1 MSELFSQTLTAFTI
15 GLLGSGHCLAMCG
28 GIMGA
33 LSMRS
38 LAGGDDNKS
47 AGGVNVISVS
57 SGGAEMTAASTAVNV
72 RGGALFG
79 DLLLY
84 SAGRLLSYA
93 ILGMA
98 LGLLGAVLVTA
109 MEPARIILRGLAGG
123 LLIAMGLYLAGV
135 WHGILILE
143 RLGHRLWQRIGPGIR
158 AGQGSTL
165 LLGMSW
171 GLLPCG
177 LVYGTLAWAAS
188 VADPLRAGWLMFAFG
203 LGTLPAVVAGGW
215 FSTAVLAP
223 LRRRG
228 LRLAAGALIVVF
240 GIWTLIGGG
249 VWQHGEGAQH
259 HGHDSHAQS
268 FKQTT
273 GIMTAGSIIAVRE
286 GIACS

>member
-1 MSELFSQTLTAFTI
+1 MSELLSQTLTAFTL

-38 LAGGDDNKS
+38 LAVSGVPAR
-47 AGGVNVISVS
+47 AGGVEVLASSAAVS
-57 SGGAEMTAASTAVNV
+57 AGDANASSHA
-72 RGGALFG
+72 GSSLLGQ
-79 DLLLY
+79 LLLY

-93 ILGMA
+93 LLGMA

-109 MEPARIILRGLAGG
+109 LEPARIVLRGLAGG

-135 WHGILILE
+135 WHGILVLE
-143 RLGHRLWQRIGPGIR
+143 RLGHRIWQRLGPGIR
-158 AGQGSTL
+158 HGHGSTL

-188 VADPLRAGWLMFAFG
+188 AADPLRAGWLMLAFG
-203 LGTLPAVVAGGW
+203 LGTLPAVVAGSW
-215 FSTAVLAP
+215 FSAAMLAP

-228 LRLAAGALIVVF
+228 LRLSAGALIVAF

-249 VWQHGEGAQH
+249 VWPHDDSGHGQH
-259 HGHDSHAQS
+259 HGSHTVS
-268 FKQTT
+268 FEQTT
-273 GIMTAGSIIAVRE
+273 GSSISPDRSAQYGR
-286 GIACS
+286 A

>member
-1 MSELFSQTLTAFTI
+1 MSELLSQTLTAFTI

-38 LAGGDDNKS
+38 VATVGSGN
-47 AGGVNVISVS
+47 S
-57 SGGAEMTAASTAVNV
+57 SHGSSLLGQ
-72 RGGALFG
+72 
-79 DLLLY
+79 LLLY

-93 ILGMA
+93 VLGMA

-109 MEPARIILRGLAGG
+109 MEPARIVLRGLAGG

-143 RLGHRLWQRIGPGIR
+143 RLGHRLWQRIGPGMR
-158 AGQGSTL
+158 NGQGSTL

-177 LVYGTLAWAAS
+177 LVYGTLVWAAS
-188 VADPLRAGWLMFAFG
+188 AADPFRAGWLMLAFG
-203 LGTLPAVVAGGW
+203 LGTLPAVLAGSW
-215 FSTAVLAP
+215 FSAAMLAP
-223 LRRRG
+223 LRHRG
-228 LRLAAGALIVVF
+228 LRLAAGALIVAF

-249 VWQHGEGAQH
+249 VWQHGGSGHAHH
-259 HGHDSHAQS
+259 HGSHAQS
-268 FKQTT
+268 IHQAT
-273 GIMTAGSIIAVRE
+273 GILVLPDRSSQYGRA
-286 GIACS
+286 

>member
-1 MSELFSQTLTAFTI
+1 MSEVLSQTLTAFTI

-38 LAGGDDNKS
+38 LAASGVEAKAEGIQVMASS
-47 AGGVNVISVS
+47 AHVGPSQVR
-57 SGGAEMTAASTAVNV
+57 STSLL
-72 RGGALFG
+72 GP
-79 DLLLY
+79 LLLY

-93 ILGMA
+93 VLGMA

-109 MEPARIILRGLAGG
+109 MEPARIVLRGLAGG

-135 WHGILILE
+135 WHGILVIE
-143 RLGHRLWQRIGPGIR
+143 RLGHRLWQRIGPGLR
-158 AGQGSTL
+158 DGKGSTL

-188 VADPLRAGWLMFAFG
+188 VADPLHAGWLMFVFG
-203 LGTLPAVVAGGW
+203 LGTLPAVLAGSW
-215 FSTAVLAP
+215 FSAAMLAP

-228 LRLAAGALIVVF
+228 LRLAAGALIVAF

-249 VWQHGEGAQH
+249 VWQHGDSPEH
-259 HGHDSHAQS
+259 HGHGSHAQN
-268 FKQTT
+268 FEQTT
-273 GIMTAGSIIAVRE
+273 GVMIAGSIIAVRE
-286 GIACS
+286 GRGCS

>member
-1 MSELFSQTLTAFTI
+1 MSEWLSQTLAAFTI

-38 LAGGDDNKS
+38 SLA
-47 AGGVNVISVS
+47 AGPGN
-57 SGGAEMTAASTAVNV
+57 NPQ
-72 RGGALFG
+72 GGALFS

-93 ILGMA
+93 VLGMA

-109 MEPARIILRGLAGG
+109 MEPARVVLRGLAGG
-123 LLIAMGLYLAGV
+123 LLIAMGLYLAGL
-135 WHGILILE
+135 WRGILVLE
-143 RLGHRLWQRIGPGIR
+143 RLGHRLWQRLGGGIR
-158 AGQGSTL
+158 HGQGSTL

-188 VADPLRAGWLMFAFG
+188 AADPLRAGWLMFAFG
-203 LGTLPAVVAGGW
+203 LGTLPAVLAGSW
-215 FSTAVLAP
+215 FSAAMLEP

-228 LRLAAGALIVVF
+228 LRLAAGAMLVAF

-249 VWQHGEGAQH
+249 VWQPGGMGHEH
-259 HGHDSHAQS
+259 HDSHAMKVHQ
-268 FKQTT
+268 KT
-273 GIMTAGSIIAVRE
+273 GSSASPDRSSQYGRA
-286 GIACS
+286 

>member
-1 MSELFSQTLTAFTI
+1 MTELLSQTLTAFTI

-38 LAGGDDNKS
+38 LGGIRERGQVIEVT
-47 AGGVNVISVS
+47 AGGVDVRASSVNLVTS
-57 SGGAEMTAASTAVNV
+57 SAGVHGN
-72 RGGALFG
+72 ALLG
-79 DLLLY
+79 QLLLY

-93 ILGMA
+93 VLGMA

-109 MEPARIILRGLAGG
+109 MEPARIVLRGVAGG
-123 LLIAMGLYLAGV
+123 LLIAMGLHLAGV
-135 WHGILILE
+135 WHGILIVE
-143 RLGHRLWQRIGPGIR
+143 RLGRRLWQRIGPGMR
-158 AGQGSTL
+158 NGQSSTL

-188 VADPLRAGWLMFAFG
+188 VADPLRAGWLMLAFG
-203 LGTLPAVVAGGW
+203 LGTLPAVLAGSW
-215 FSTAVLAP
+215 FSAAMLAP

-228 LRLAAGALIVVF
+228 LRLAAGMVIMAF

-249 VWQHGEGAQH
+249 VWQHGGSEH
-259 HGHDSHAQS
+259 DHHDSHAQS
-268 FKQTT
+268 YNQAT
-273 GIMTAGSIIAVRE
+273 GMLNLPDRSSRYGRA
-286 GIACS
+286 

>member
-1 MSELFSQTLTAFTI
+1 MTEWFGQTLTAFTI

-38 LAGGDDNKS
+38 VAAGGANADV
-47 AGGVNVISVS
+47 APGRLLGQ
-57 SGGAEMTAASTAVNV
+57 
-72 RGGALFG
+72 
-79 DLLLY
+79 LLLY

-109 MEPARIILRGLAGG
+109 MEPARIVLRGLAGG
-123 LLIAMGLYLAGV
+123 LLIAMGLYLAGL
-135 WHGILILE
+135 WHGILVLE
-143 RLGHRLWQRIGPGIR
+143 RLGHRLWQRVGPGMGQ
-158 AGQGSTL
+158 GQGSTL

-188 VADPLRAGWLMFAFG
+188 AADPLRAGWLMLAFG
-203 LGTLPAVVAGGW
+203 LGTLPAVVAGSW
-215 FSTAVLAP
+215 FSASLLAP

-228 LRLAAGALIVVF
+228 LRLAAGLLVVMF

-249 VWQHGEGAQH
+249 AGQHDSG
-259 HGHDSHAQS
+259 GHDHHARHTQS
-268 FKQTT
+268 SQQTT
-273 GIMTAGSIIAVRE
+273 GGSASPDRSAQYGRV
-286 GIACS
+286 